1 MGAMTGRV
9 TGRGISG
16 IVGVVACVSLAACS
30 GSGGSTSNT
39 AATAVTTDPTATD
52 VTTTVTPTTVPTT
65 VTPTTAVPTTVP
77 TAGTGPER
85 PEGPAADVSETIT
98 GSTPPFMG
106 SAIGTD
112 VPAGYIEE
120 EFVAAGVAVDHR
132 PIGPLSDDGVWTL
145 EPDTEA
151 PYRTRVLVRR
161 PADPSVASG
170 TVLVEWLNVS
180 GGLDANPDYAATQ
193 AEIVRA
199 GHTWIGVSAQ
209 QIGVDGGPVLVSAPG
224 AESIVGRGLRALDP
238 QRYGS
243 LDHPGDGYSF
253 DIVTQVARAAR
264 AGGPLTAGAV
274 PDVVLAIGQSQSAI
288 ALVSY
293 INGVQPLT
301 QAFDG
306 FLVHSRASASLPFVA
321 PGESAD
327 LGGSIGAGVAPRIRA
342 DLGVP
347 VLTLQAENDVVGL
360 LNSVAVRQPDTERLR
375 LWEVAGT
382 AHADRTLLGA
392 IADGLSCGAAINDGP
407 MHVVAK
413 SALRALDTWVRDGTP
428 PPTAPLL
435 EVVDGAFVRDTDG
448 IVAGG
453 IRTPPVD
460 VPVDVLSGE
469 PGPNPDLLCVLLGS
483 TTPLSPERLAEL
495 YPSVDD
501 YTARYSAAADAA
513 VEAGFVLAA
522 DRASLLAF
530 AAPDRIAG

>member
-1 MGAMTGRV
+1 MGTSTGRMTGRGAAV
-9 TGRGISG
+9 L
-16 IVGVVACVSLAACS
+16 VVVACLALAACS
-30 GSGGSTSNT
+30 GSDASTSST
-39 AATAVTTDPTATD
+39 DAAVATTVPVTTVP
-52 VTTTVTPTTVPTT
+52 VTTVPVTTVPVTTVPTT
-65 VTPTTAVPTTVP
+65 TPGPGTTDSAP
-77 TAGTGPER
+77 GPVER
-85 PEGPAADVSETIT
+85 PDGPAADVSEMIS
-98 GSTPPFMG
+98 GSAPPFMG
-106 SAIGTD
+106 SAIGTE
-112 VPAGYIEE
+112 VPAGYVEE
-120 EFVAAGVAVDHR
+120 EFVAAGTAVDHR
-132 PIGPLSDDGVWTL
+132 AIGPLGDDGVWTL
-145 EPDTEA
+145 EPDSEA

-161 PADPSVASG
+161 PADPSAASG

-180 GGLDANPDYAATQ
+180 GGLDANPDYAATE

-224 AESIVGRGLRALDP
+224 AESVVGRGLRDLDP

-264 AGGPLTAGAV
+264 AGGSLTAGVV
-274 PDVVLAIGQSQSAI
+274 PDVVLAMGQSQSAI

-301 QAFDG
+301 QVFDG

-327 LGGSIGAGVAPRIRA
+327 LGGSIGAAVEPRIRT
-342 DLGVP
+342 DLAVP

-360 LNSVAVRQPDTERLR
+360 LNSVAVRQPDTDRLR

-382 AHADRTLLGA
+382 AHADRTLLGG
-392 IADGLSCGAAINDGP
+392 IADALSCGAAINDGP
-407 MHVVAK
+407 MHLVAK
-413 SALRALDTWVRDGTP
+413 SALRALDTWVREGTP
-428 PPTAPLL
+428 PPMAPLL
-435 EVVDGAFVRDTDG
+435 EVDEGAFVRDADG

-469 PGPNPDLLCVLLGS
+469 PGPNPDLLCILLGS

-495 YPSVDD
+495 YPSVDV
-501 YTARYSAAADAA
+501 YSARFAAAADAA
-513 VEAGFVLAA
+513 IGAGFVLAD
-522 DRASLLAF
+522 DRESLLGF
-530 AAPDRIAG
+530 AAPDRIAD